1 MRLFGSFTKIE
12 EQDDGTVKVYG
23 VASSEARDSDGE
35 TISADAMRA
44 ALPDYLKFGAVREM
58 HQPTSAS
65 GTAIEAEVRKDG
77 STFFGAHVVDP
88 IAVKKVR
95 AKVYKGFSIGGK
107 ITKRNEDDPSRIE
120 GIRLTEIS
128 LVDRPANPDATFSLV
143 KFDDNSN
150 EAAPMARPRVKS
162 PKPEAVAKGMYD
174 VSMLAELLD
183 RLKCLQSCAEWEAE
197 AEDDASPIPAKLRAA
212 VTTLGEILVEMVAEE
227 TSELNAGDDPMKS
240 TKIQKGEG
248 ESAPEIVPGTTSDVV
263 VATDEAA
270 PVADAPAPVIEKED
284 PPAEVAAEPVVEADA
299 EADKVEKAVRAALVK
314 LGITVP
320 EMKIVAA
327 KADDGVE
334 DLAKVTTERDDLLT
348 KLAESE
354 TKLTKAQ
361 SDVAALVAESDALV
375 ESLKKK
381 GVLKVVGKG
390 EDVAPADTSADD
402 AEKTDSI
409 SVMKKVHRGGGKVIF
424 RSPAGA

>member
-1 MRLFGSFTKIE
+1 MRLFGTFTKIE

-23 VASSEARDSDGE
+23 VASSETRDSDGE

-77 STFFGAHVVDP
+77 TTFFGAHVVDP
-88 IAVKKVR
+88 LAVKKIQT
-95 AKVYKGFSIGGK
+95 KVYKGFSIGGK
-107 ITKRNEDDPSRIE
+107 ITKRNEGDPSRIE

-143 KFDDNSN
+143 KFDDDNS

-162 PKPEAVAKGMYD
+162 PKPEAIAKGMYD
-174 VSMLAELLD
+174 VSMLADLLD
-183 RLKCLQSCAEWEAE
+183 RLKCLQSCAEWEAD
-197 AEDDASPIPAKLRAA
+197 AEGDDSPIPAKLRAA

-227 TSELNAGDDPMKS
+227 TAELNAGDDPMKA
-240 TKIQKGEG
+240 TKLTKDAG
-248 ESAPEIVPGTTSDVV
+248 ESAPESGPGTPSDVV
-263 VATDEAA
+263 VVADEPA
-270 PVADAPAPVIEKED
+270 PVADSAASVIEEEA
-284 PPAEVAAEPVVEADA
+284 PPAEVEPEPVLA
-299 EADKVEKAVRAALVK
+299 EADKVEKAVRKVLAD
-314 LGITVP
+314 LGIAAAPV
-320 EMKIVAA
+320 A
-327 KADDGVE
+327 KAEDGVE
-334 DLAKVTTERDDLLT
+334 DLAKVAGERDDAVR

-354 TKLTKAQ
+354 ARLTKSQA
-361 SDVAALVAESDALV
+361 DVAALIAESDALV

-390 EDVAPADTSADD
+390 EDVAPPDD
-402 AEKTDSI
+402 AQKIAEDSKDP
-409 SVMKKVHRGGGKVIF
+409 VEAMKKVHRGGGKLVF
-424 RSPAGA
+424 SSPARA